1 MRFGP
6 YSAARGAR
14 MSMERS
20 EGKGRPQCQSAA
32 QLAYLRAV
40 DFTMSTLT
48 ALSSRSTLPA
58 VHTVQRR
65 RCADGIQWVAATASL
80 D

>member
-1 MRFGP
+1 MRPGR
-6 YSAARGAR
+6 YSAARGTR
-14 MSMERS
+14 MSRQRG

-58 VHTVQRR
+58 VHTVQQRL
-65 RCADGIQWVAATASL
+65 CAVAMVSQLELAI
-80 D
+80 